1 MDGNANTYDPSQ
13 PAKYINSVVEFRAGQ
28 TVKATDVNRWFNML
42 INQGDFNT
50 AWLEHIMKE
59 LAESHAR
66 EAALVQRVTDLEAGL
81 KTAQD
86 NIAILCALHGR
97 QPV

>member
-1 MDGNANTYDPSQ
+1 MDGNVNVYDPTQ
-13 PAKYINSVVEFRAGQ
+13 PARYINGVVEFRAGQ
-28 TVKATDVNRWFNML
+28 VMKATDINRWFNML

-59 LAESHAR
+59 LAAYKVR
-66 EAALVQRVTDLEAGL
+66 EAALVQRVADLEAGL